1 MHFLL
6 FFCFLY
12 SISKLSDGK
21 KPYHSLVG
29 EKCQITSM
37 VFSIEPL
44 ALNMTAK

>member
-6 FFCFLY
+6 FFCFLN

-21 KPYHSLVG
+21 PYHSRVG
-29 EKCQITSM
+29 KKCQITSM